1 MQTSLLTYSNT
12 LPTQERYN
20 NIELLLGNFTA
31 YLHAS
36 KRIRSIEGEVSN
48 TERAYISNTKQFLT
62 WCNELS
68 ICIAE
73 IKETLSL
80 RNLIIKYE
88 GALSATKLKQNSI
101 ALKQNSVRKF
111 FEFWD
116 FVNGLSLDLRKCF
129 SADFTTSG
137 DVGAYKSQ
145 IRISEEVFN
154 AVREVV
160 TGANDRWIFYFLAYG
175 CRRSEI
181 ASLRV
186 DNVDLRNNEINIFQP
201 KQQTYKKIPVPS
213 WMSELP
219 EGEYLIRS
227 AKSYG
232 REPVSTQYIYEKVH
246 EWIGRTKY
254 KGTPISCHSFR
265 RYFVGSLK
273 GQGVSD
279 SNIAQLGGWGSTA
292 QIIKY
297 GYDSELEANPIIK
310 NKLIKY

>member
-1 MQTSLLTYSNT
+1 MQTALLPHSGF

-36 KRIRSIEGEVSN
+36 KRIRTIDGEVSN
-48 TERAYISNTKQFLT
+48 TERAYISNTRQFIT

-73 IKETLSL
+73 IKETLTL

-137 DVGAYKSQ
+137 EVGAYKSQ
-145 IRISEEVFN
+145 IRISEDVYN
-154 AVREVV
+154 AIREVV

-181 ASLRV
+181 TSVRV
-186 DNVDLRNNEINIFQP
+186 ANIDTLNNEINIFQP
-201 KQQTYKKIPVPS
+201 KQQTYKKIPVPD
-213 WMSELP
+213 WFTTLP

-232 REPVSTQYIYEKVH
+232 KEPVSTQYLYEKVH
-246 EWIGRTKY
+246 EWIGKTKY
-254 KGTPISCHSFR
+254 KGTAISCHSFR
-265 RYFVGSLK
+265 RYYVGALK
-273 GQGVSD
+273 RQGVSD
-279 SNIAQLGGWGSTA
+279 SNIAQLGGWAGVA
-292 QIIKY
+292 QISKY
-297 GYDSELEANPIIK
+297 GWDISLDANPIIQ
-310 NKLIKY
+310 NKLVKY